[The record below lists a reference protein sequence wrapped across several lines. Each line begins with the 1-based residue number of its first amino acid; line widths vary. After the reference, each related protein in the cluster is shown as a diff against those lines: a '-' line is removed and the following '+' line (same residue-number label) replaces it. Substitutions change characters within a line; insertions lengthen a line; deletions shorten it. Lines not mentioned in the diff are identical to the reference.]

1 MRRHSRA
8 GVGLAVGI
16 CLGVS
21 AALPV
26 FAVDATRGL
35 WSLQPIRR
43 PSVPRL
49 KTTGWVRNPLDAFIL
64 AGLESNGLRPSAEAD
79 RPTLIRRLA
88 LDLTGL
94 PPLPEEVE
102 AFAADATP
110 GAYERV
116 VDRYLAS
123 PHFGER
129 WGRHWLDI
137 ARYSDTDGFGPD
149 RLRPFAWRWRDWV
162 IDAVNRDLPFD
173 QFTTQQIAGDL
184 LPRAELSERL
194 ATGFHR
200 NTLSNREAGTDPE
213 ESRTKAV
220 KDRVNT
226 VGAAWLGFTVACAEC
241 HDHKYDPISQREYY
255 SLYAFFNNADER
267 DVPVTP
273 TLADRLVHDSAK
285 KSHDAYLKDLQSDL
299 AAYRQRLENSLP
311 EFEARLGA
319 SPEKLPAAVREA
331 LAVPILERTEAQKR
345 QILDYY
351 LATEPGVVQRT
362 KNIDA
367 ARRNAPVVGQAVA
380 MVLEEVADRRRESR
394 VHQRGDFLKPL
405 EVVTPATP
413 ASLPPLK
420 SRGSTADRLDLARW
434 LVDPAHPLTARV
446 TVNRVWR
453 QLFGRGLVETV
464 DDFGTH
470 GDPPSH
476 PELLD
481 WLAATFKGPMAPE
494 PIPTRE
500 PGLSWSMKRLIRLM
514 VCSAAYRQTS
524 ERTVASVRDPEN
536 RWFSRQNRIRLEAEA
551 IRDSALSAAGVLVR
565 DIGGPSFRP
574 PLPEGAREVAFR
586 LDLSYIPDEGP
597 VLNRRS
603 IYQFTKRNLPNPLL
617 AVFDAPDASVTCT
630 RRARTNTPLQALT
643 LLNDPVFSAAAEALA
658 DRVLRELP
666 QGSAVERLTRMFRLC
681 VGRKPEVSEVSA
693 LERLRTDVERLAAG
707 DRAARAGW
715 IAAARAVL
723 NLDEMVTR
731 E

>member
-1 MRRHSRA
+1 MTRYSRTR
-8 GVGLAVGI
+8 VGIAVGI
-16 CLGVS
+16 CAGVS

-26 FAVDATRGL
+26 FAGDATRGL

-64 AGLESNGLRPSAEAD
+64 AGLERNGLRPSAEAD

-94 PPLPEEVE
+94 PPLPEEVD
-102 AFAADATP
+102 AFAADGTP

-162 IDAVNRDLPFD
+162 IDAINRDLPFD

-184 LPRAELSERL
+184 LPRADLSERL

-273 TLADRLVHDSAK
+273 TPADRLVHVSAK
-285 KSHDAYLKDLQSDL
+285 KSHEAYLKDLQSDL

-331 LAVPILERTEAQKR
+331 LAVPILERTEAQTR
-345 QILDYY
+345 RILDYY

-367 ARRNAPVVGQAVA
+367 ARRNAPAVGQAVA
-380 MVLEEVADRRRESR
+380 MVLEEVADKRRESR

-420 SRGSTADRLDLARW
+420 SRGATPDRLDLARW

-481 WLAATFKGPMAPE
+481 WLAATFKSPMAPE

-524 ERTVASVRDPEN
+524 ERTVAAARDPEN

-551 IRDSALSAAGVLVR
+551 LRDSALSAAGVLVR

-603 IYQFTKRNLPNPLL
+603 LYQFTKRNLPNPLL

-643 LLNDPVFSAAAEALA
+643 LLNDPVFSAAAAALA

-681 VGRKPEVSEVSA
+681 VGRKPEVSEVST

-723 NLDEMVTR
+723 NLDETVTR